1 MERSYADEFV
11 DELLPTDFE
20 WRRMVRSYPLT
31 SAAVAFAGGFLIGR
45 QRGMGLLSGLASFV
59 VNEVSENVQN
69 LFEGAAENLR
79 ADFVDLADEVSESVD
94 DVIDDD
100 TPLDGASLDDA
111 FED

>member
-31 SAAVAFAGGFLIGR
+31 STAVAFAGGFLIGR
-45 QRGMGLLSGLASFV
+45 QRGMGLLAGLASFV

-79 ADFVDLADEVSESVD
+79 AGFVDLADEVSESVD

-100 TPLDGASLDDA
+100 TPLDALFDD
-111 FED
+111 